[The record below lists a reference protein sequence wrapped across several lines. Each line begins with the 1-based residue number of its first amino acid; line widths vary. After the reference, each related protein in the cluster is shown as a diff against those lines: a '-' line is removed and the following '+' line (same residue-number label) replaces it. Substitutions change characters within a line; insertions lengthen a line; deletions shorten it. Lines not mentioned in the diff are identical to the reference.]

1 MFCPRCG
8 RPVSR
13 TANFCGGCGLP
24 KSEIERMTQP
34 QPEIK
39 VQPVNREEIAD
50 IDATL
55 SQLEGDLT
63 GINPVVDYT
72 TDAATNTNTA
82 DNLSENK
89 DEIVLQL
96 EDITVKTDVSEKPAG
111 QSEYSANAPVHP
123 MYERQNFQ
131 SAAYEDRFAVQPQQP
146 GEKDQNLSTVD
157 FVWMLLISGLPVIG
171 LVYLIYQGFV
181 QQENVNRRSW
191 ARATML
197 ISLFAFVLAMV
208 FFTGL
213 FMTQLLYW

>member
-72 TDAATNTNTA
+72 TDAAVNTNAA
-82 DNLSENK
+82 DNLLEKLNQK
-89 DEIVLQL
+89 VHAEIPYRQKQTQPFSFPASGFVSQKFKKSLQTIAAKCVIL
-96 EDITVKTDVSEKPAG
+96 LKSITV
-111 QSEYSANAPVHP
+111 H
-123 MYERQNFQ
+123 
-131 SAAYEDRFAVQPQQP
+131 
-146 GEKDQNLSTVD
+146 
-157 FVWMLLISGLPVIG
+157 
-171 LVYLIYQGFV
+171 
-181 QQENVNRRSW
+181 
-191 ARATML
+191 
-197 ISLFAFVLAMV
+197 
-208 FFTGL
+208 
-213 FMTQLLYW
+213 